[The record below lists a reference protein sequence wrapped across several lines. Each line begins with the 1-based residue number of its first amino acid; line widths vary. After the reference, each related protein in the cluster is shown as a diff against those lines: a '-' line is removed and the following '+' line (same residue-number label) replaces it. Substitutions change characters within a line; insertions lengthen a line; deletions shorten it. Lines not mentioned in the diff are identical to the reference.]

1 MQHFNPLQPMAN
13 GKPPSEVR
21 VTSLRA
27 EPWPDGR
34 RIRVLV
40 TVTPFLERPDVTAFI
55 YDEAGEEVSTIN
67 IVETMDV
74 RMAFT
79 MHIRSPQVSGRYT
92 LSVALSYQAAGEVDR
107 QSIQFET
114 EENE

>member
-1 MQHFNPLQPMAN
+1 MGHFNPLEPMAD

-40 TVTPFLERPDVTAFI
+40 TVTPFLERPDLSAYI
-55 YDEAGEEVSTIN
+55 YDSAGEEVSTVH

-79 MHIRSPQVSGRYT
+79 MHIRSPEVKGRYT
-92 LSVALSYQAAGEVDR
+92 LTATLSYENVGEVDR
-107 QSIQFET
+107 QSIEFDT
-114 EENE
+114 EESE

>member
-1 MQHFNPLQPMAN
+1 MQHFNPLEPMAD
-13 GKPPSEVR
+13 GKPPAEVH

-55 YDEAGEEVSTIN
+55 YDSAGEEVSTVN

-92 LSVALSYQAAGEVDR
+92 LTAALSYEAAGEVDR
-107 QSIQFET
+107 QSIEFET
-114 EENE
+114 QEIE